1 MDYTTGFFYKT
12 YTPCSEQRLAEIE
25 ESLGLRLP
33 EGYRELLRQT
43 GGGVFDESQKWCV
56 PMDFYEDEYSVGL
69 GQILGNDSFDS
80 LEDSPD
86 LMGEDGWGAPEELLI
101 FAFSG
106 FGPGQ
111 SFGINYG
118 LEQFP
123 PLSIIYVFVESDNE
137 MAKVADSFE
146 EFMGMLTTTD
156 GEVES

>member
-1 MDYTTGFFYKT
+1 
-12 YTPCSEQRLAEIE
+12 
-25 ESLGLRLP
+25 
-33 EGYRELLRQT
+33 
-43 GGGVFDESQKWCV
+43 
-56 PMDFYEDEYSVGL
+56 
-69 GQILGNDSFDS
+69 
-80 LEDSPD
+80 
-86 LMGEDGWGAPEELLI
+86 MGEDGWGAPEELLI